1 MANFE
6 EMAAV
11 EARKKDEKKD
21 SLPRW
26 VIPTI
31 VAVSV
36 ASLITIIA
44 AVVTKLLVSC
54 HVMAMFPTYKTISR
68 RKYKVKFTLTL
79 ISAQHER
86 VLLSAINL
94 FALGAKC
101 LLMWPLLVVKTS
113 IQHCLSK

>member
-11 EARKKDEKKD
+11 EARKKDEQKD

-68 RKYKVKFTLTL
+68 RKYKVKSTLTL

-86 VLLSAINL
+86 VSATQCNQLVCPRCETYSYVAAFGGQDFYPALS
-94 FALGAKC
+94 
-101 LLMWPLLVVKTS
+101 
-113 IQHCLSK
+113 